1 MKKLPEYFAGQALAG
16 TAENPYNPTQ
26 IAHRAWAISDAMMLQ
41 RGARQKLLKY
51 LRMEHDADVEY
62 GREDIAERYHRSR
75 WCVECG
81 NWSPPEK
88 WLCDCPVNNEEEAK
102 KDG

>member
-1 MKKLPEYFAGQALAG
+1 MMQKIADYFAGQALAG

-26 IAHRAWAISDAMMLQ
+26 IAERAWAISDAMMVQ
-41 RGARQKLLKY
+41 RGIRRESRY
-51 LRMEHDADVEY
+51 DADV
-62 GREDIAERYHRSR
+62 GRLAER

-81 NWSPPEK
+81 NWSPPDR